1 MHLKI
6 SDIVFHVS
14 GDQQVDSLYL
24 DGSCQD
30 FICSGDPD
38 VSVFGHYSGLPE
50 ILLRD
55 EERIFT
61 SDTFWQ
67 VHHVE
72 NKTIFVMR
80 GPTVEPMPY
89 CLAVFNPDFRAGDV
103 YYHPSVSDSA
113 HYGYFPHPL
122 AFPMFHLLMISILS
136 QGYGIFLHACGI
148 DNRGRGYLFPG
159 SSSNGKTTMARLWK
173 DKSIVLNDERVI
185 LRQKEGRL
193 WIYGT
198 PWHGEYEKVSPH
210 GVPLE
215 KIIFLDGKG
224 HNNASRLSNVAAT
237 VNLLKHAVLPYWV
250 TGGMDFALGFCS
262 KVASEI
268 PCYTL
273 TFMPDNNILD
283 FIRCVK

>member
-24 DGSCQD
+24 DGAYQD
-30 FICSGDPD
+30 FICRDKPD

-50 ILLRD
+50 IPLRD
-55 EERIFT
+55 EERIFA

-67 VHHVE
+67 VHYVE
-72 NKTIFVMR
+72 NTTVFVMR
-80 GPTVEPMPY
+80 GPTAEQMPY
-89 CLAVFNPDFRAGDV
+89 CLAVFNPGFRTGDV

-122 AFPMFHLLMISILS
+122 TFPMFHLLMISILS
-136 QGYGIFLHACGI
+136 QGYGIFMHACGI
-148 DNRGRGYLFPG
+148 DDGGRGYLFPG

-173 DKSIVLNDERVI
+173 DKAIVLNDERVI
-185 LRQKEGRL
+185 LRQKEEKL

-215 KIIFLDGKG
+215 KIIFLDDKG
-224 HNNASRLSNVAAT
+224 NNNASRLRNGVAV

-250 TGGMDFALGFCS
+250 KGGIDFTLGFCS
-262 KVASEI
+262 NVVSEI

-273 TFMPDNNILD
+273 TFMPDKNIID